1 MRIFLCT
8 DLPLLHQIQQGLV
21 TSHAVGRL
29 HVRNA
34 GACEGAGAAVC
45 GARVEVCAQPS
56 AAGRAA
62 IGADCTAVSAAA
74 GSKDIMLHCRTT
86 LHDKLARQSSL
97 HVESSKSAHLLG
109 SVPVTV
115 SQPFVSSSGRQ
126 VV

>member
-1 MRIFLCT
+1 MHAKAQAPQFVALVLRFVHSPAQQVG
-8 DLPLLHQIQQGLV
+8 LPL
-21 TSHAVGRL
+21 
-29 HVRNA
+29 
-34 GACEGAGAAVC
+34 
-45 GARVEVCAQPS
+45 
-56 AAGRAA
+56 
-62 IGADCTAVSAAA
+62 GADCTAVSAAA